1 MLRNL
6 LEFMCD
12 TCKGDGPVRNAY
24 KDEQEKIDDRF
35 KIELELSFKL
45 SDLLERYG
53 YDLEA
58 RLVGGLPEIQ
68 LVKTH

>member
-1 MLRNL
+1 
-6 LEFMCD
+6 MCD
-12 TCKGDGPVRNAY
+12 TFKGDGPVRNAY